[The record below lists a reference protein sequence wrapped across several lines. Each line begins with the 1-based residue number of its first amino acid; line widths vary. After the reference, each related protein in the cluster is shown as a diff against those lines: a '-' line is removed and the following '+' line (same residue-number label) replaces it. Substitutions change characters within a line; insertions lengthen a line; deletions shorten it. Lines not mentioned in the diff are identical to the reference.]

1 MPDAIVID
9 PEDDVATLLQAS
21 ERGQDVVVKTGDER
35 AHLRAREAIPESHKI
50 ALRDI
55 ARGTVIKKYGYAI
68 GRAERDVRKGE
79 HVHTHN
85 MGALDE

>member
-9 PEDDVATLLQAS
+9 PQDDVATLLQAAAPD
-21 ERGQDVVVKTGDER
+21 EDVVVKSGNDRT
-35 AHLRAREAIPESHKI
+35 HLRAREAIPESHKI

-55 ARGTVIKKYGYAI
+55 ARGAVIKKYGYAI
-68 GRAERDVRKGE
+68 GRAERDVRQGE

-85 MGALDE
+85 MGAVDE